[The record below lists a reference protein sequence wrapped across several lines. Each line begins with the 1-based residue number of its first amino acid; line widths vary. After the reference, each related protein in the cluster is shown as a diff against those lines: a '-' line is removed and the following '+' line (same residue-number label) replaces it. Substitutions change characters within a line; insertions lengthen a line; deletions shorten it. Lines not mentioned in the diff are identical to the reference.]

1 MSIPKIQSKEADE
14 SQGVLSASI
23 SNDNSPTAGSGSGAP
38 RPKKLPPLY
47 TAALPAKDPNQRE
60 PGVLPIE
67 KVTKRLRHSNRVLH
81 IENAA
86 KVKMGYQGQDGLPR
100 SRWAGKELCTPVARR
115 PSCTCMAAAWTYQK
129 AVHEWLCSDPAAEEM
144 MFDASIFEPLD

>member
-14 SQGVLSASI
+14 SQGVFAVTSTPVKS
-23 SNDNSPTAGSGSGAP
+23 SNSLTGKSDNSPTAGSGSGAP

-86 KVKMGYQGQDGLPR
+86 KVKMGYQGQDGLGRNYLYLHGR
-100 SRWAGKELCTPVARR
+100 SMDVP
-115 PSCTCMAAAWTYQK
+115 K